1 VNAAPIRVALVGYGY
16 AGKTLHAPLLGA
28 VPGLEL
34 VVVGSRR
41 ADVVHADLPDVR
53 VISDPFEAATTGV
66 ADLVVIAT
74 PNATHATLATAAL
87 EAGKHVVVD
96 KPFVLTPGDAR
107 RLSALAVAKGRVL
120 SVFHNRRWD
129 SDFLGAR
136 AALAGGTLGDIVH
149 FESHFDRFRPAV
161 RDRARERPEPGG
173 GILYDLGPHLIDQ
186 AVELFGLPEGVSAAA
201 ATQRTGARIDDW
213 TDIVLD
219 YGRLRVI
226 LHASMLVAG
235 GAVRLAL
242 HGTKGSWIK
251 RSGDVQEAQLKA
263 WPSPGQCGV
272 GCRFRAGP
280 ILRRRDKSRSPGA
293 AGRLSRVL
301 PRVARRDTR
310 ARRKSSDARAGRR
323 VDEPTR
329 ACPRVDRRR
338 LSAKPTS
345 FVRMMDFQPDK

>member
-263 WPSPGQCGV
+263 GLRPGSAGWGV
-272 GCRFRAGP
+272 DSEPAQFFDGATSREVPVPPGDYREYYRALLDAILGRGENPVTPAQAVASTSLLELARESIDAGCR
-280 ILRRRDKSRSPGA
+280 LNLHRS
-293 AGRLSRVL
+293 
-301 PRVARRDTR
+301 
-310 ARRKSSDARAGRR
+310 
-323 VDEPTR
+323 
-329 ACPRVDRRR
+329 
-338 LSAKPTS
+338 
-345 FVRMMDFQPDK
+345 